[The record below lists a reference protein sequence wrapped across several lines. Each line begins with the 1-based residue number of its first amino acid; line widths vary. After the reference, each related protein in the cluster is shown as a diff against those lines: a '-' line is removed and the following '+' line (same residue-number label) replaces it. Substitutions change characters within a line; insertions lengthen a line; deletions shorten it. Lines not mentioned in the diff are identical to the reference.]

1 MEKRKSQSKYYR
13 DSMGRNFCRKA
24 HYMKGKS
31 EKNEITFKNRRKFD
45 FINEERKKH
54 READNPALD

>member
-1 MEKRKSQSKYYR
+1 
-13 DSMGRNFCRKA
+13 
-24 HYMKGKS
+24 MKGKS

-54 READNPALD
+54 READNPAHCKMIAFQLKIK